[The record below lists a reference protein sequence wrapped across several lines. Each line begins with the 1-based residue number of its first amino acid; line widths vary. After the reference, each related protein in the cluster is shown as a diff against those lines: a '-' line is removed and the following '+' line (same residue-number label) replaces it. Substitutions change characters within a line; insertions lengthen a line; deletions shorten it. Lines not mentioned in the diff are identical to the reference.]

1 MKLTANHFSNY
12 AEPHAMSHST
22 TAARTKTPGL
32 PKTWHE
38 VYSNNGELLYW
49 RREHTG
55 YEVHPDCG
63 RFRVEL
69 EGRTLAERIETLT
82 HAIVFSRDHMHDQLS
97 KQLTD
102 QARSEALGG

>member
-1 MKLTANHFSNY
+1 MN
-12 AEPHAMSHST
+12 PT
-22 TAARTKTPGL
+22 TAAAPTKTPGL

-38 VYSNNGELLYW
+38 VYSNNGEVLYY

-55 YEVHPDCG
+55 YEVHPDGG

-82 HAIVFSRDHMHDQLS
+82 HAIVFARDHMHDQLS

-102 QARSEALGG
+102 QARNEVLGG